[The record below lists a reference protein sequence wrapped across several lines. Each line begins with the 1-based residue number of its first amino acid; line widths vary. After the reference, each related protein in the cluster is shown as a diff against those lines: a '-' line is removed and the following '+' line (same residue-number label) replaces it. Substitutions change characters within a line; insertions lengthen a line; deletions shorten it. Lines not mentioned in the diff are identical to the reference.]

1 MKPAIFGV
9 LLCFTLSGLSAQ
21 NVIRLNNP
29 GFESEPLAG
38 VVPEGWLNMGS
49 SDETPP
55 DIQPGFFGVDLKAA
69 EGNTYLGLV
78 VREHNTWEGVG
89 QILDSYLLKDST
101 YTFSLYLNRSSK
113 YKSSV
118 RGRNSEPVSF
128 TSPTILKI
136 WGHNTITGEEELLA
150 ESTPPGHSEWV
161 KYELTLQPK
170 KGNYD
175 EIDLMAYYAPGFE
188 QTNGNLL
195 IDGCSDI
202 VKVKK

>member
-1 MKPAIFGV
+1 MKTIVVFVLMSVACFG
-9 LLCFTLSGLSAQ
+9 LLAQ
-21 NVIRLNNP
+21 DVIRIENP
-29 GFESEPLAG
+29 GFESKPASG
-38 VVPEGWLNMGS
+38 VVPEGWLNLGS

-55 DIQPGFFGVDLKAA
+55 DIQPGFFGVDLEAA

-89 QILDSYLLKDST
+89 QILESYLLKDSA
-101 YTFSLYLNRSSK
+101 YTFSLYLNRSNK
-113 YKSSV
+113 YRSPL
-118 RGRNSEPVSF
+118 RGRNSEPISF
-128 TSPTILKI
+128 TTPTILKI

-150 ESTPPGHSEWV
+150 ESMPPGHSEWV
-161 KYELTLQPK
+161 KYEFILQPK

-175 EIDLMAYYAPGFE
+175 EIDLMAYYAKGFE

-195 IDGCSDI
+195 IDHCSDI